1 MLLKVEKILNKN
13 TLDYLRRAVELAEI
27 GLNKGD
33 EPFGSILVL
42 DDKILFEGHNEIS
55 SGDNTRHPEF
65 ELSRWAANNLTTDE
79 RKRAIVYTSGE
90 HCPMCAAAHAWVG
103 LGTIYYASSTKQ
115 LVKWYEEFN
124 FTRSNVKPLSINDV
138 IINTETF
145 GPFYEFEETIKQL
158 HKISV
163 ERKKS

>member
-13 TLDYLRRAVELAEI
+13 PLDYLRRAVELAEI
-27 GLNKGD
+27 GLNKSD

-79 RKRAIVYTSGE
+79 
-90 HCPMCAAAHAWVG
+90 
-103 LGTIYYASSTKQ
+103 
-115 LVKWYEEFN
+115 
-124 FTRSNVKPLSINDV
+124 
-138 IINTETF
+138 
-145 GPFYEFEETIKQL
+145 
-158 HKISV
+158 
-163 ERKKS
+163 